1 MKGLLF
7 VGLLGYAI
15 GTLCAPKKGSE
26 LRQEMK
32 DLICD
37 LQETGSDA
45 MLDVQSKASELL
57 DKAQPALDQVKESAQ
72 TIRRNAT
79 NSFNEA
85 FAKEQ
90 SAAKNR
96 KMKESKYFEPSS
108 ASAGTARTL

>member
-1 MKGLLF
+1 
-7 VGLLGYAI
+7 
-15 GTLCAPKKGSE
+15 
-26 LRQEMK
+26 
-32 DLICD
+32 
-37 LQETGSDA
+37 
-45 MLDVQSKASELL
+45 
-57 DKAQPALDQVKESAQ
+57 LDQVKESAQ